1 MGHIDF
7 IQKLDLAASGS
18 VGAQQAAH
26 AGNDRAL
33 AGRRLMIDG
42 HNLGLEKG
50 TGVATYARNL
60 SYCLRDLGCEVDVL
74 YGTKVAPGSS
84 ALMKEI
90 GFFDGNVRAVPPW
103 MRAIRA
109 TTETL
114 RAPLGYRAAE
124 VPMTGTVIRDE
135 FRSRLPYFDRIYN
148 AKEVF
153 RRAHNAFGVYKRLQ
167 RVHGPTPDL
176 MHWTFPLPLL
186 IGRVPNIYTLHD
198 LVPLRLPFTTLDN
211 KRRYLKL
218 VQQIASKADH
228 VVTVSET
235 SRSDIIK
242 ILGIEESRITNTY
255 QAVSIPAKYAEK
267 PLDVVER
274 EVEGTFGLPFKN
286 YFLFF
291 GSIEP
296 KKNIGRLI
304 EGYLSANLETPLVIV
319 GAQAWKS
326 EQELRLLYEDHVRS
340 LVTVGAETRVKRKVV
355 QLAYAPFPLL
365 VSLIRGAK
373 ATVFPSLY
381 EGFGLPVLESMTLG
395 TPVLSST
402 ASSIPEVAKDAA
414 MLVDPY
420 DTRAISA
427 TLATLDSDEGL
438 RDELAAKGRERA
450 RVFSEAAYKERLLRL
465 YSKLL

>member
-1 MGHIDF
+1 MGHIAF
-7 IQKLDLAASGS
+7 TPKLDFDTASTAIADLVCERRVDG
-18 VGAQQAAH
+18 
-26 AGNDRAL
+26 AL
-33 AGRRLMIDG
+33 AGKRLMIDG

-60 SYCLRDLGCEVDVL
+60 SYCLRDLGLRSRSSVRH
-74 YGTKVAPGSS
+74 KVAPGSS

-90 GFFDGNVRAVPPW
+90 GFFDGNVRDVPKW
-103 MRAIRA
+103 LRAIRA
-109 TTETL
+109 TTETI

-124 VPMTGTVIRDE
+124 IPMTGTVIRDE
-135 FRSRLPYFDRIYN
+135 FRSRLPYFNRIYN

-153 RRAHNAFGVYKRLQ
+153 RRAHNAFGVYKRLHK
-167 RVHGPTPDL
+167 VHVPAPDL
-176 MHWTFPLPLL
+176 MHWTYPLPLHV
-186 IGRVPNIYTLHD
+186 GRVPNVYTLHD

-218 VQQIASKADH
+218 VQQIAKKADH
-228 VVTVSET
+228 IVTVSEA

-242 ILGIEESRITNTY
+242 ILGVEESRITNTY

-267 PLDVVER
+267 PLDVVQR

-304 EGYLSANLETPLVIV
+304 EGYLAANLETPLVIV

-340 LVTVGAETRVKRKVV
+340 LVTVGAETRVKRKSHPARLRAFSSAR
-355 QLAYAPFPLL
+355 QPDPW
-365 VSLIRGAK
+365 SKGDR
-373 ATVFPSLY
+373 
-381 EGFGLPVLESMTLG
+381 
-395 TPVLSST
+395 LSVAVRRVW
-402 ASSIPEVAKDAA
+402 ASSA
-414 MLVDPY
+414 
-420 DTRAISA
+420 
-427 TLATLDSDEGL
+427 
-438 RDELAAKGRERA
+438 
-450 RVFSEAAYKERLLRL
+450 
-465 YSKLL
+465 